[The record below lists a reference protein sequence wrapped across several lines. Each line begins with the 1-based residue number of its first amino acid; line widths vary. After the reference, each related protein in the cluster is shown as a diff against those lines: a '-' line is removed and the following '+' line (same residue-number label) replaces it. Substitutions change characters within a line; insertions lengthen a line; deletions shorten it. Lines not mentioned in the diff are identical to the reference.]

1 MFTRL
6 STHHPTVTSC
16 ELCAV
21 RTESAW
27 CEWMRKRG
35 RGGSDWNVSRLFFLA
50 HSLAHVYKRISIP
63 NQLRNPA
70 RLNETLVCIAEAFR
84 GWFGGVWGLPRGE
97 GSVFVSTSGVR
108 AGCADPRNRRV
119 LTKTETSP
127 LQPLQTSL
135 LARRNTIAMFTNTH
149 VKVWYFCNF
158 SEWYFY
164 RNVSQVPARKTRSG
178 MQKSARIDSGT
189 PESSANTRGMFLR
202 VTETWLHSGTSR
214 EGEREAR

>member
-1 MFTRL
+1 M
-6 STHHPTVTSC
+6 
-16 ELCAV
+16 
-21 RTESAW
+21 
-27 CEWMRKRG
+27 
-35 RGGSDWNVSRLFFLA
+35 SRLFFLA

-158 SEWYFY
+158 FGMVFLPKREPSSRAENPQWHAKIRANRFRHPRIIRKHA
-164 RNVSQVPARKTRSG
+164 RNVFESHGNVVAQRNESG
-178 MQKSARIDSGT
+178 G
-189 PESSANTRGMFLR
+189 
-202 VTETWLHSGTSR
+202 
-214 EGEREAR
+214 